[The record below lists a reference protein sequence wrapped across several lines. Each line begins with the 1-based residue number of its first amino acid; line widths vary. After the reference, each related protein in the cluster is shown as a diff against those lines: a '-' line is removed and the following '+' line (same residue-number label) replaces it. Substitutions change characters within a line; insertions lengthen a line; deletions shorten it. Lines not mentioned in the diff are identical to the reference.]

1 MKSNKL
7 YRFMFSDE
15 LKEGTQHAHSG
26 LEKKLVSHIR
36 NISHVNDYIRL
47 LRLMYGYYKP
57 LQDKLEPF
65 VAENNISNHFTV
77 RNVEHIINDIEALQ
91 PETGTAIPLC
101 DRTPHITSHASSLGA
116 LYVTEGST
124 LGGRVITQMIT
135 KKLSIPPDRGF
146 SFFNSYGEETPAM
159 WQKFKSIINHPREAD
174 EQTEMMDTAIETFS
188 TFKDWIET
196 NERKQKLRL

>member
-1 MKSNKL
+1 
-7 YRFMFSDE
+7 MFSDD
-15 LKEGTQHAHSG
+15 LKEGTQRAHTV

-36 NISHVNDYIRL
+36 EIGIVDDYIRL

-57 LQDKLEPF
+57 LQDKLDPF
-65 VAENNISNHFTV
+65 VSENNTTNYFTV
-77 RNVEHIINDIEALQ
+77 RNVDHIINDILALQ
-91 PETGTAIPLC
+91 PETDTAIPLC
-101 DRTPHITSHASSLGA
+101 SRTPHITSHASSLGA

-135 KKLSIPPDRGF
+135 KKLAITPDRGF

-159 WQKFKSIINHPREAD
+159 WQKFKLLINHPRQPK
-174 EQTEMMDTAIETFS
+174 EQSEMMDTAIETFS

-196 NERKQKLRL
+196 NERKQELRF